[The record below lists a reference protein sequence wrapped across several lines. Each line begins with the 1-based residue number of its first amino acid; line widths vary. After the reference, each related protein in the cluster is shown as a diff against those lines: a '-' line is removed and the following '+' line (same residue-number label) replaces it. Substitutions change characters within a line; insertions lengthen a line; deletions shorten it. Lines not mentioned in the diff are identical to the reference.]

1 MTTTAQEQPQPQHVP
16 VLRFKEG
23 TTVVPGDRLGTIRQ
37 VRPGIGTYVKGGH
50 IYASLLGR
58 LALQQQQQ
66 TTETSL
72 DELERE
78 MMDTNTVGGGGGG
91 DNDGDDGDRSK
102 EETNNNNN
110 SPQYACCIRASK
122 PPATNQVLKVGQ
134 RVVGKISRITPQ
146 NAVVEIRV
154 AEGVGPIRLPYY
166 EGAIRLED
174 IRSFSSSSN
183 NNTSSSSSNSNNNNK
198 NSDENVVLEEC
209 FRPGDLVAC
218 RVISMGDARR
228 YFLTTAETELGVIRA
243 FASKQRKGHNKAG
256 GGVPMIPV
264 SWKEMECPE
273 TGIREPRKC
282 AKPLVQ

>member
-1 MTTTAQEQPQPQHVP
+1 MTTTTQEQQRQPPVP
-16 VLRFKEG
+16 VLRFTEG
-23 TTVVPGDRLGTIRQ
+23 STVVPGDRLGTIRQ
-37 VRPGIGTYVKGGH
+37 VRPGTGTYVKGGH
-50 IYASLLGR
+50 IYACLLGR
-58 LALQQQQQ
+58 LTLQEHPEA
-66 TTETSL
+66 TEKSL
-72 DELERE
+72 DELEHE
-78 MMDTNTVGGGGGG
+78 MMDTTTEGGGGG
-91 DNDGDDGDRSK
+91 DNEDDDDGDRSNK
-102 EETNNNNN
+102 ETNNNN
-110 SPQYACCIRASK
+110 PKYVCCIRASK
-122 PPATNQVLKVGQ
+122 PPATSQVLKVGQ

-174 IRSFSSSSN
+174 IRSISSN
-183 NNTSSSSSNSNNNNK
+183 NNSNSNNNNK
-198 NSDENVVLEEC
+198 SSDENAAVVLEEC

-243 FASKQRKGHNKAG
+243 FAERRGRK